1 MFYSI
6 ALKLMRGSGRNI
18 EMRDELL
25 ALRETT
31 AQVYSHAEALKMRWA
46 DIEKAQASLY
56 QVS

>member
-1 MFYSI
+1 
-6 ALKLMRGSGRNI
+6 MRGSGRNI